1 MNVHHKVKKR
11 AKFIVEG
18 GALYIANDGRG
29 FDRLGIIALSITNL
43 STKTSNET
51 ELPVDTC
58 KASKDVDWVGDYGE
72 RRLKLLSDDQN
83 QLVSEKRGEEQ
94 YSRDYAGRWLFET
107 LQNIDDALG
116 SEDST
121 RYIGTKGLGFL
132 SIFEIGD
139 YVQIFSGNF
148 EFEFSAARTS
158 KALIEAGISE
168 KKAANA
174 PKLFVP
180 WPTKADGVV
189 TALKKDGYE
198 TVIKVNLKDKSG
210 AKIFEEIE
218 NLEPYFLLLS
228 QNIEILAFEI
238 EDYHA
243 SYQRQDE
250 QKELSKNIQI
260 QDIKIRIQVNK
271 ENEEV
276 MNWRRWLIDWD
287 TGKNKRASCAVC
299 LPTAQGK
306 PIPMRKQLPIYN
318 FYPTEEPS
326 ETFALIHAT
335 FELSANRKSLQ
346 MHGEEKQWNSKNI
359 DVRNTELIR
368 NLYEIINHLC
378 FDSSI
383 SIKDKL
389 QIFKNIGKRVDKNES
404 LPRSKIKS
412 VIAKALRETKFVPT
426 VFSNHKIL
434 IKDIVFWQ
442 HELVSVFDFGSVPNK
457 LDKGDGSPSYTFF
470 LTRENNNLKELFSYY
485 NSNQIN
491 WETQNFYEF
500 SESRFINFNNEK
512 VRENFFKNIEYYGE
526 TTFLKFD
533 EVKNLPIL
541 KTNDNELKT
550 LEDVGVIFTK
560 KLEMPSFL
568 IPAIELDKFTIKN
581 LGKLIKADFYSEYF
595 FKADLKK
602 LLVNNHEENIRNIA
616 ISDERIQ
623 AINAHENFNQYEF
636 LEYLHR
642 NYTDSIASNTWEK
655 IGQKIE
661 FQISK
666 NENKHALSDLYFSK
680 SWVDNNGLNLWLD
693 RLQRS
698 SLKIPSKSKF
708 KKELEH
714 FSVKYKNEKKNKIF
728 LFKLLTLLGIKRYPS
743 PEVTNSNHHT
753 FLNAPLRTEYES
765 KYLPYPIVYISRD
778 FYVPYFEE
786 FVNDLNHK
794 ETVYFILNC
803 LRSSSISEYSYGIG
817 PRGGSYINDD
827 NKFRNFLRYQLYNV
841 PWVKVAPSI
850 INPSGLCNIESVY
863 LNSDSPVLY
872 PEIDLSFLTKK
883 EKNLFLSEFNLKIYK
898 NSTVKDFSDLY
909 AINYKYLKFRK
920 RYPNKTREAGVS
932 LENIYNSIHKA
943 FSKEKFSD
951 LSVQQS
957 ANRTHYPAFH
967 EGEFPKFDY
976 PRNLLFNDLG
986 LGNELAYRL
995 SVHVEKDLCLFDERV
1010 FSQNIPSDFNL
1021 LSNVIGIVNNSA
1033 VLSDEKLRNFCLAIK
1048 ERWDIICAIAHHS
1061 NKPIYNYTD
1070 LLKDVVLCEN
1080 IHLTLNELNSDKYY
1094 FDVSTP
1100 DISNYLC
1107 TSSKK
1112 LYISVGNDIEDLC
1125 GYLKTKFQI
1134 SSSFIEGVFVAEG
1147 KEGLDKLFKKEN
1159 LPPNIIESY
1168 ELLGPSLK
1176 ARETLVNDSREAS
1189 NIFTEQNAS
1198 ASESNPKPGIRSK
1211 RTSAGRS
1218 PNLKS
1223 GNKKIGIARAR
1234 FGTPVANDTE
1244 AQKVGDAGEILVEI
1258 SLIQQGFQKV
1268 ERLGGNNKGFDIQY
1282 YDSDNQRVLVE
1293 VKSFKNTW
1301 EGSHVTMS
1309 SSQFEY
1315 ARENRENY
1323 WLYIVEH
1330 ALSDEPNILKIC
1342 DPHSF
1347 FSSLELDSGWKD
1359 FVVSVENGSTPLEG
1373 LTLSIFSKEEGRW
1386 LEKGVI
1392 THVDNNGRL
1401 YRLKVGEDSR
1411 FITFIPNK
1419 MRVE

>member
-1 MNVHHKVKKR
+1 M
-11 AKFIVEG
+11 VEG

-51 ELPVDTC
+51 ELPVDSC
-58 KASKDVDWVGDYGE
+58 KASKDCDWVEDYGE

-116 SEDST
+116 IEDST

-180 WPTKADGVV
+180 WPTKADGAV
-189 TALKKDGYE
+189 TALKKEGYE

-210 AKIFEEIE
+210 AEILEEIE

-228 QNIEILAFEI
+228 QNIEMLAFEI
-238 EDYHA
+238 GDYHA
-243 SYQRQDE
+243 SYQRQNE

-260 QDIKIRIQVNK
+260 QDIKIRIRVNK
-271 ENEEV
+271 KNEEV

-287 TGKNKRASCAVC
+287 TGRNKRASCAIC
-299 LPTAQGK
+299 LPTEQGK

-346 MHGEEKQWNSKNI
+346 MHGEKKQWNSENI

-368 NLYEIINHLC
+368 NLYKIIEHLC

-389 QIFKNIGKRVDKNES
+389 QIFKSIGKRVDKNDS
-404 LPRSKIKS
+404 SPRRKIKS
-412 VIAKALRETKFVPT
+412 VIAKALREIKFVPT
-426 VFSNHKIL
+426 IFSNHRIL

-457 LDKGDGSPSYTFF
+457 LNKEDFSPSYTFF

-485 NSNQIN
+485 NSNQID
-491 WETQNFYEF
+491 WETSNFNEF
-500 SESRFINFNNEK
+500 SESKFINFNNEK
-512 VRENFFKNIEYYGE
+512 VRENFFKNIKYYGKNSYLW
-526 TTFLKFD
+526 FN
-533 EVKNLPIL
+533 EVKYLPIL
-541 KTNDNELKT
+541 RTNNNELKT
-550 LEDVGVIFTK
+550 FEDIDVIFTK
-560 KLEMPSFL
+560 NLEVPSFL
-568 IPAIELDKFTIKN
+568 IPAIKFDKFTIKN
-581 LGKLIKADFYSEYF
+581 LNTLIKSEFYTDRF
-595 FKADLKK
+595 FQADLKK
-602 LLVNNHEENIRNIA
+602 LIVNSHEENIKNIA
-616 ISDERIQ
+616 ISDKRIQ
-623 AINAHENFNQYEF
+623 EINAHANFDQYEF
-636 LEYLHR
+636 LEYLSR
-642 NYTDSIASNTWEK
+642 NYTDSIASDTWEK
-655 IGQKIE
+655 IGRKIE
-661 FQISK
+661 FQISE

-680 SWVDNNGLNLWLD
+680 SWVDNNGLDLWLD

-698 SLKIPSKSKF
+698 SLKIPSKNKF
-708 KKELEH
+708 KKEFEH
-714 FSVKYKNEKKNKIF
+714 FSVKYKKEKKNNRF

-743 PEVTNSNHHT
+743 PEVTNSSHHS
-753 FLNAPLRTEYES
+753 FHNAPLRKEYKF
-765 KYLPYPIVYISRD
+765 KYLPYPIVYISKD

-786 FVNDLNHK
+786 FVNDSNHK

-803 LRSSSISEYSYGIG
+803 LRSSSISENSFGRG
-817 PRGGSYINDD
+817 PRGGWYRNEDTQ
-827 NKFRNFLRYQLYNV
+827 FQNFLRYQLYNV
-841 PWVKVAPSI
+841 PWVKVIPSI

-883 EKNLFLSEFNLKIYK
+883 EKNLFLSEFTLTSYK

-909 AINYKYLKFRK
+909 AIEDKYLEFRK
-920 RYPNKTREAGVS
+920 RYPNKTRDAGVS

-943 FSKEKFSD
+943 FSKEKFLD

-986 LGNELAYRL
+986 LEKKLAYRL

-1010 FSQNIPSDFNL
+1010 FCQNIPSDFNL
-1021 LSNVIGIVNNSA
+1021 LSNVIGIVNKSA
-1033 VLSDEKLRNFCLAIK
+1033 VLSDENFRVFCLAIK

-1061 NKPIYNYTD
+1061 DKPIYKYTD
-1070 LLKDVVLCEN
+1070 FLEDVVLCEN
-1080 IHLTLNELNSDKYY
+1080 IHLTLTELNSDKDY

-1107 TSSKK
+1107 SSSKR

-1134 SSSFIEGVFVAEG
+1134 SSSLIEGVFVAEG
-1147 KEGLDKLFKKEN
+1147 REGLDRLFKKEN

-1176 ARETLVNDSREAS
+1176 ARESFVNDSREAS
-1189 NIFTEQNAS
+1189 DRINEQDAS
-1198 ASESNPKPGIRSK
+1198 GSASNPKPGIRSK
-1211 RTSAGRS
+1211 RTQAGRS

-1223 GNKKIGIARAR
+1223 GNKKIGIARAK
-1234 FGTPVANDTE
+1234 FGNPVANDTE
-1244 AQKVGDAGEILVEI
+1244 AQQVGDAGEISVEI

-1293 VKSFKNTW
+1293 VKSFKDAW

-1401 YRLKVGEDSR
+1401 YRLKVGEDSNPIV
-1411 FITFIPNK
+1411 FKPNK